1 MKKSMIDQITVL
13 MIGIGGYGVAHLNAL
28 LRTERKER
36 FRIVGAVDP
45 YASASSYYEEL
56 KKREES
62 HPGSVSPGLMRE
74 MRFYSIIYGIIVV
87 IVVAV
92 NLVFM
97 MLVNTGSISN
107 M

>member
-1 MKKSMIDQITVL
+1 MMRVL
-13 MIGIGGYGVAHLNAL
+13 FYFLPFPVLVL
-28 LRTERKER
+28 FLRK
-36 FRIVGAVDP
+36 F
-45 YASASSYYEEL
+45 SYYEEL